1 MSSNVKVAVA
11 QLNCTVGDFEGNS
24 RKIIEAASR
33 AAAAGADLLL
43 TPELSLAG
51 YPPEDLLLRRA
62 FYAASD
68 DALQMLTAQLLQFP
82 DLMVVV
88 GHPLA
93 REGHR
98 FNAASLLQ
106 GGVVLGT
113 YCKHDLPNYDVFDEQ
128 RYFTPDNRPLVFEL
142 NGTSFGVNIC
152 EDTWFSYTPEC
163 AKSAGAEVLLVLNGS
178 PFHLGKQQQRFDT
191 LRANVT
197 RYRMPVVYANL
208 VGGQDELVF
217 DGGSFVLDGDGK
229 LVASAPQFE
238 ESLLLV
244 DFIDGVPQPSSV
256 IAEPKEEALA
266 YSALVLGVRDYLGK
280 NGFPGAIIGLSGGV
294 DSALTLAIAV
304 DALGPER
311 VRAVMMPS
319 QFTLPMS
326 LEDAQQMAQTMKVR
340 YDVLPIK
347 PAFDAYLSTLAR
359 EFRGLPWDTDR
370 GKSAGE
376 DPRDAVNGAVEQV
389 WLDRADHRQQVR
401 DGGRLLDV
409 VRRPCRRLC
418 RDKGHS
424 ENAGVSAVPIPE
436 FDRAGDSGAH
446 PDARADGRAEGQSDR
461 PGFIAAVRC
470 PRRDHRSVHAAG
482 AFDRR
487 NRGGRSRRGDG
498 AQGRSHDS
506 PVRIQAAPIAG
517 RNSRNSPRIWPR
529 LAISDHESFPRR
541 ERHPL
546 ESCQTT
552 RKATMKQITAII
564 KPFKLDEVR
573 EALADVG
580 VTGLTVTEVKGFGR
594 QKGHT
599 ELYRGAEYVVDF
611 LPKVKV
617 EAVVPDSLT
626 DRAIEAITK
635 AARTGKIGDGKIFV
649 RAVEQV
655 IRIRTGEEGEA
666 AV

>member
-43 TPELSLAG
+43 TPELSLSG

-142 NGTSFGVNIC
+142 NGTAFGVNIC

-163 AKSAGAEVLLVLNGS
+163 AKAAGAQVLLVLNGS
-178 PFHLGKQQQRFDT
+178 PFHLGKQQQRFET

-244 DFIDGVPQPSSV
+244 DFVDGVPQPLVCRRRAGQKKRWRTRRWCSVSATIWARTVFPARSSDFRAAS
-256 IAEPKEEALA
+256 I
-266 YSALVLGVRDYLGK
+266 RR
-280 NGFPGAIIGLSGGV
+280 
-294 DSALTLAIAV
+294 LTLGDRGRCAGPRARARGDDAV
-304 DALGPER
+304 AVHVADEPGGRAANGADDEGALR
-311 VRAVMMPS
+311 RAPD
-319 QFTLPMS
+319 Q
-326 LEDAQQMAQTMKVR
+326 AC
-340 YDVLPIK
+340 
-347 PAFDAYLSTLAR
+347 FDAYLSTLAR
-359 EFRGLPWDTDR
+359 EFRGLAVGHDR
-370 GKSAGE
+370 GEPAGE
-376 DPRDAVNGAVEQV
+376 DPRDAANGAVQQV
-389 WLDRADHRQQVR
+389 RLDRADHRQQVGDR
-401 DGGRLLDV
+401 GRLLDV
-409 VRRPCRRLC
+409 VWRPCRRLC
-418 RDKGHS
+418 RDQGHS
-424 ENAGVSAVPIPE
+424 ENACLSV
-436 FDRAGDSGAH
+436 
-446 PDARADGRAEGQSDR
+446 
-461 PGFIAAVRC
+461 VRNT
-470 PRRDHRSVHAAG
+470 AI
-482 AFDRR
+482 
-487 NRGGRSRRGDG
+487 RSRR
-498 AQGRSHDS
+498 
-506 PVRIQAAPIAG
+506 
-517 RNSRNSPRIWPR
+517 
-529 LAISDHESFPRR
+529 
-541 ERHPL
+541 
-546 ESCQTT
+546 
-552 RKATMKQITAII
+552 
-564 KPFKLDEVR
+564 
-573 EALADVG
+573 
-580 VTGLTVTEVKGFGR
+580 
-594 QKGHT
+594 
-599 ELYRGAEYVVDF
+599 
-611 LPKVKV
+611 
-617 EAVVPDSLT
+617 
-626 DRAIEAITK
+626 
-635 AARTGKIGDGKIFV
+635 
-649 RAVEQV
+649 
-655 IRIRTGEEGEA
+655 
-666 AV
+666 

>member
-68 DALQMLTAQLLQFP
+68 AALQILTTQLLQFP
-82 DLMVVV
+82 DLMAVV

-106 GGVVLGT
+106 GGVIRGT

-142 NGTSFGVNIC
+142 NNTAFGVNIC

-163 AKSAGAEVLLVLNGS
+163 AKSAGAAVLLVLNGS
-178 PFHLGKQQQRFDT
+178 PFHLGKQQQRVDT

-197 RYRMPVVYANL
+197 RFRMPVVYSNL

-217 DGGSFVLDGDGK
+217 DGGSFVLDANGK

-238 ESLLLV
+238 ESLMLV
-244 DFIDGVPQPSSV
+244 DFVNGVPQPATLA
-256 IAEPKEEALA
+256 AEPKEEALA
-266 YSALVLGVRDYLGK
+266 YAALVLGVRDYLGK
-280 NGFPGAIIGLSGGV
+280 NGFPGAIVGLSGGV

-319 QFTLPMS
+319 QFTSPIS
-326 LEDAQQMAQTMKVR
+326 LEDAQQMAQTLNVR

-359 EFRGLPWDTDR
+359 EFRGLRWDTAEENLQARIR
-370 GKSAGE
+370 GTLLMALSNKYGSIVLTTGNKSETAVGYSTLYGDLAGGF
-376 DPRDAVNGAVEQV
+376 AVIKDILKTLVY
-389 WLDRADHRQQVR
+389 
-401 DGGRLLDV
+401 
-409 VRRPCRRLC
+409 RLC
-418 RDKGHS
+418 DYRNS
-424 ENAGVSAVPIPE
+424 IAPVIPE
-436 FDRAGDSGAH
+436 RILTRAPTAELKVNQTDQDSL
-446 PDARADGRAEGQSDR
+446 PPYDVLDEIIDLYMQ
-461 PGFIAAVRC
+461 
-470 PRRDHRSVHAAG
+470 
-482 AFDRR
+482 
-487 NRGGRSRRGDG
+487 
-498 AQGRSHDS
+498 QGRSITEIVAADYDEAMVRKVVHMIRLSEYKRRQS
-506 PVRIQAAPIAG
+506 PIGIR
-517 RNSRNSPRIWPR
+517 
-529 LAISDHESFPRR
+529 
-541 ERHPL
+541 
-546 ESCQTT
+546 
-552 RKATMKQITAII
+552 
-564 KPFKLDEVR
+564 
-573 EALADVG
+573 
-580 VTGLTVTEVKGFGR
+580 VTHRSFGR
-594 QKGHT
+594 DWR
-599 ELYRGAEYVVDF
+599 Y
-611 LPKVKV
+611 P
-617 EAVVPDSLT
+617 
-626 DRAIEAITK
+626 ITN
-635 AARTGKIGDGKIFV
+635 RF
-649 RAVEQV
+649 R
-655 IRIRTGEEGEA
+655 EECA
-666 AV
+666 TL